1 MFFAIERISS
11 QARRSG
17 GPLHRGPCAVLGPL
31 IVLSLLTF
39 GGDLLGQSGYEADDV
54 PQVQRRG
61 LDQMDHFTESLRRA
75 RKICIR
81 VGIVLLLL
89 AVLKVLNPL
98 QLYYGAQ
105 DRSLQNAVRDVEDLL
120 KRIREDAE
128 AADDDV
134 TEEEPD
140 AGILAGMPE
149 IAALTESER
158 VPAYVLTVNDRVL
171 DNVGQTLKRLR
182 RFRDGGAERYKG
194 YMFSVV

>member
-81 VGIVLLLL
+81 VGIVLFLL

-158 VPAYVLTVNDRVL
+158 VPAYC
-171 DNVGQTLKRLR
+171 
-182 RFRDGGAERYKG
+182 
-194 YMFSVV
+194 